1 DVIER
6 DEHHVRRAL
15 GCARRLERSPVRIR
29 VPHIDIDG
37 SLKRV
42 THLALHSTTEERPKR
57 PAPIAPSKHLLQPWV
72 TTYAY
77 LRPKST
83 LDDGFTRRLRR
94 NSRVDIKQPMTY
106 PADEACEVGAEH
118 RLARLTGHG
127 PLQLRLRARRRR
139 LYAWFSRPTR
149 RRWALSRR

>member
-1 DVIER
+1 
-6 DEHHVRRAL
+6 
-15 GCARRLERSPVRIR
+15 
-29 VPHIDIDG
+29 
-37 SLKRV
+37 
-42 THLALHSTTEERPKR
+42 
-57 PAPIAPSKHLLQPWV
+57 
-72 TTYAY
+72 Y

-139 LYAWFSRPTR
+139 LYAWFSRPTP
-149 RRWALSRR
+149 RRWALSRRRRLVVDHVLPERIRPATRDQAPHADS